1 MEQNN
6 QKKKIQKSGFLKR
19 KEQNKKHLDEI
30 ASKSKKLTNF
40 FTPTVL
46 NQDSAEL
53 KINQNLESNQ
63 IEYISEKVLPNSP
76 LISQVHTTFNI
87 DSTHCFFHLLHLLQ
101 LIYIFLQTLEI

>member
-19 KEQNKKHLDEI
+19 KEQNKKRLDEI

-40 FTPTVL
+40 FTLTVL

-53 KINQNLESNQ
+53 KKKSK
-63 IEYISEKVLPNSP
+63 SRVKS
-76 LISQVHTTFNI
+76 
-87 DSTHCFFHLLHLLQ
+87 D
-101 LIYIFLQTLEI
+101 